1 MDKKVAF
8 IFPGQGAQYVGMG
21 KDFFE
26 AYSIVRETFEE
37 ANDLLGFDLSKLM
50 FEGPADELTLTKSSQ
65 IAIYVMSVALWRVL
79 KQELPEIEPSVVAG
93 LSLGEYSALTVSGR
107 LSFKD
112 GVRLVRARGEYMY
125 EAGVKSPGTMA
136 VALGMK
142 PEEVRTIV
150 SPINGVWVA
159 NLNCPGQVV
168 ISGTV
173 KGIEKASILL
183 KEKGAKR
190 VLPLD
195 VSGAFHSGLMDEAK
209 QRLQE
214 KIDEIELRE
223 SSVGLVMNVPGDFV
237 SESEIRK
244 NMIEQVVAP
253 VYWEK
258 GVRKMEENGIELFIE
273 IGPGKTLSGMN
284 RKIGVNGKTLS
295 MEKVEDLETL
305 NQGVFHGVT

>member
-1 MDKKVAF
+1 
-8 IFPGQGAQYVGMG
+8 
-21 KDFFE
+21 
-26 AYSIVRETFEE
+26 
-37 ANDLLGFDLSKLM
+37 
-50 FEGPADELTLTKSSQ
+50 
-65 IAIYVMSVALWRVL
+65 

-223 SSVGLVMNVPGDFV
+223 SSVGRVMNVPGDFV

>member
-21 KDFFE
+21 KDFYE

-37 ANDLLGFDLSKLM
+37 ANDLLGFNLSKLM
-50 FEGPADELTLTKSSQ
+50 FEGPADELTLTKNSQ
-65 IAIYVMSVALWRVL
+65 IAIYVMSVALWRVI

-93 LSLGEYSALTVSGR
+93 LSLGEYSALTASGR
-107 LSFKD
+107 LAFKD

-125 EAGVKSPGTMA
+125 EAGVKFPGTMA

-142 PEEVRTIV
+142 PEEVHVIV
-150 SPINGVWVA
+150 DPIEGVWVA

-168 ISGTV
+168 VSGTV
-173 KGIEKASILL
+173 AGIEKASALL

-209 QRLQE
+209 DRLQE
-214 KIDEIELRE
+214 KIDEIELNE
-223 SSVGLVMNVPGDFV
+223 SPIDLVMNVPGDFV
-237 SESEIRK
+237 SENEIRK
-244 NMIEQVVAP
+244 NMIGQVVAP

-258 GVRKMEENGIELFIE
+258 GVRKIEERGVQLFIE

-284 RKIGVNGKTLS
+284 RKIGVNGITIGI
-295 MEKVEDLETL
+295 EKIEDLEAL
-305 NQGVFHGVT
+305 SKGAVNGVT

>member
-21 KDFFE
+21 KDFYE

-37 ANDLLGFDLSKLM
+37 ANDLLGFNLSKLM
-50 FEGPADELTLTKSSQ
+50 FEGPADELTLTKNSQ
-65 IAIYVMSVALWRVL
+65 IAIYVMSVALWRVI

-93 LSLGEYSALTVSGR
+93 LSLGEYSALTASGR
-107 LSFKD
+107 LAFKD

-125 EAGVKSPGTMA
+125 EAGVKFPGTMA

-142 PEEVRTIV
+142 PEEVHAIV
-150 SPINGVWVA
+150 DPIEGVWVA

-168 ISGTV
+168 VSGTV
-173 KGIEKASILL
+173 AGIEKASALL

-209 QRLQE
+209 DRLQE
-214 KIDEIELRE
+214 KIDEIELSE
-223 SSVGLVMNVPGDFV
+223 SPIDLVMNVPGDFV
-237 SESEIRK
+237 SENEIRK
-244 NMIEQVVAP
+244 NMIGQVVAP

-258 GVRKMEENGIELFIE
+258 GVRKIEERGVQLFIE

-284 RKIGVNGKTLS
+284 RKIGVNGKTIGI
-295 MEKVEDLETL
+295 EKIEDLEAL
-305 NQGVFHGVT
+305 SKGAVNGVT

>member
-21 KDFFE
+21 KDFYE

-37 ANDLLGFDLSKLM
+37 ANDLLGFNLSKLM
-50 FEGPADELTLTKSSQ
+50 FEGPADELTLTKNSQ
-65 IAIYVMSVALWRVL
+65 IAIYVMSVALWRVI

-93 LSLGEYSALTVSGR
+93 LSLGEYSALTASGR
-107 LSFKD
+107 LAFKD

-125 EAGVKSPGTMA
+125 EAGVKFPGTMT

-142 PEEVRTIV
+142 PEEVHAIV
-150 SPINGVWVA
+150 DPIEGVWVA

-168 ISGTV
+168 VSGTV
-173 KGIEKASILL
+173 AGIEKASALL

-209 QRLQE
+209 DRLQE
-214 KIDEIELRE
+214 KIDEIELSE
-223 SSVGLVMNVPGDFV
+223 SPIDLVMNVPGDFV
-237 SESEIRK
+237 SEKEIRK
-244 NMIEQVVAP
+244 NMIGQVVAP

-258 GVRKMEENGIELFIE
+258 GVRKIEERGVQLFIE

-284 RKIGVNGKTLS
+284 RKIGVNGKTIGI
-295 MEKVEDLETL
+295 EKIEDLEAL
-305 NQGVFHGVT
+305 SKGAVNGVT

>member
-21 KDFFE
+21 KDFYE

>member
-21 KDFFE
+21 KDFYE

-195 VSGAFHSGLMDEAK
+195 VSGSFHSGLMDEAK

-284 RKIGVNGKTLS
+284 RKIGVNAKTLS

>member
-21 KDFFE
+21 KDFYE

-284 RKIGVNGKTLS
+284 RKIGVNAKTLS